1 MDALPPPG
9 DHTLS
14 AARGQG
20 IRARIRAAAVDLLSQ
35 HPEGLRYSD
44 LHRRIHAMSP
54 GFNAGTINSSI
65 WNLDTV
71 LPQQVYKPSKG
82 LYRLTEF
89 RRDEPSGPARQGQ
102 TPQQPRTKEKT
113 YYRLFCDW
121 LINEVEEVTHAIP
134 LGGNRFRDKWGTP
147 DVIGKL
153 ESRRSDVIKAPT
165 QIVAAEIKVEPSQV
179 VEAYGQ
185 CCAYQL
191 FSHKVWLV
199 IPGSVNKDD
208 LARVDSLC
216 EISGIGL
223 VVFDASNPA
232 MPNFELVLR
241 PRANQ
246 PDLFY
251 TNRYLSLIEKELFD

>member
-1 MDALPPPG
+1 MDAQPSLG
-9 DHTLS
+9 DHGLS
-14 AARGQG
+14 AAKGQG
-20 IRARIRAAAVDLLSQ
+20 IRARIRAAALDLLGQ

-44 LHRRIHAMSP
+44 LHRRIHAVNPSFKP
-54 GFNAGTINSSI
+54 STINTSI
-65 WNLDTV
+65 WNLDAV

-89 RRDEPSGPARQGQ
+89 RRDEPSST
-102 TPQQPRTKEKT
+102 TPQEQVPIQPRTKEEV

-147 DVIGKL
+147 DAIGKL
-153 ESRRSDVIKAPT
+153 ESRRSDLIKAPT
-165 QIVAAEIKVEPSQV
+165 QIHAAEIKVEPSQI

-191 FSHKVWLV
+191 FSHKVWL
-199 IPGSVNKDD
+199 
-208 LARVDSLC
+208 VDSLC

-251 TNRYLSLIEKELFD
+251 TNRNLALIEKELFD

>member
-1 MDALPPPG
+1 MDALLPTG
-9 DHTLS
+9 DRALS
-14 AARGQG
+14 TVKGQG
-20 IRARIRAAAVDLLSQ
+20 IRARIRAAALDLLGQ

-44 LHRRIHAMSP
+44 LHRRIHAINP
-54 GFNAGTINSSI
+54 GFNSSTINSSI
-65 WNLDTV
+65 WNLDAV

-82 LYRLTEF
+82 LYRLTDF
-89 RRDEPSGPARQGQ
+89 RRDEPSNSTPPGQ
-102 TPQQPRTKEKT
+102 VPHQPRTKEKV

-134 LGGNRFRDKWGTP
+134 LGGNRFKDKWGTP

-165 QIVAAEIKVEPSQV
+165 QIHAAEIKVEPNQI

-199 IPGSVNKDD
+199 IPASINKDD

-216 EISGIGL
+216 EIAGIGL

-251 TNRYLSLIEKELFD
+251 TNRNLSLIEKELFD